1 MKIAVCFHRF
11 QFNMESVKD
20 IVLPAAYYPGHIEQ
34 SCRFLVS
41 ASSEADALPMG
52 LLHPRLAGER
62 RLTSSNFAVFDDSS
76 GPR

>member
-11 QFNMESVKD
+11 QFNMKSVKD
-20 IVLPAAYYPGHIEQ
+20 IVLPAAYYTSHIKQ
-34 SCRFLVS
+34 SYRFLVS
-41 ASSEADALPMG
+41 ASPEADALPMG

-62 RLTSSNFAVFDDSS
+62 LTPSNFAVFDDSS